1 MPNLGPTE
9 LIIILIIVVLLF
21 GVGRLG
27 RLGGELGKGITEFR
41 KGLQSDDS
49 DEEGASDEASDK
61 ASDGTSDEAID
72 GVAEKAN
79 TKSGD

>member
-41 KGLQSDDS
+41 KGLQSDES
-49 DEEGASDEASDK
+49 DEDGDSDEAS
-61 ASDGTSDEAID
+61 
-72 GVAEKAN
+72 EKAPSEASEPAAEETPWEPDN
-79 TKSGD
+79 

>member
-41 KGLQSDDS
+41 KGLQSDESDEDGDS
-49 DEEGASDEASDK
+49 DKPSEKAPSEASE
-61 ASDGTSDEAID
+61 AAAEETPSNSD
-72 GVAEKAN
+72 N
-79 TKSGD
+79 